1 MATHDLKPKTHRR
14 GFLGSLATGAAA
26 TFGMASL
33 LNPLQLNAKPG
44 FGNDISEADQWFKKI
59 KGKHR
64 IVYDVTAPNG
74 IMPFAWAKVFLL
86 TNAAT
91 GTPETD
97 CSVVVVLRHD
107 AIPYALESDLWAK
120 YKLGEM
126 FKINDDKAK
135 TPAQSNPFWQRP
147 TDTVPGIGAVQIGID
162 VLQKSGVMFA
172 ACDMAMTVYSAV
184 AAGTMGGNADP
195 AAIKKEWVAGVL
207 PGIQVVPSGVWA
219 VGRAQ
224 EHGCAYC
231 YAGGAM

>member
-1 MATHDLKPKTHRR
+1 MAKHDLSRTTHRR
-14 GFLGSLATGAAA
+14 GFIGSLATGAA
-26 TFGMASL
+26 TLGMAAL
-33 LNPLQLNAKPG
+33 ANPLQLNAQPN
-44 FGNDISEADQWFKKI
+44 FGGDVSDADEWFKKV

-74 IMPFAWAKVFLL
+74 IMPFAWPKVFLL

-91 GTPETD
+91 GTPETE
-97 CSVVVVLRHD
+97 CSVVVILRHE
-107 AIPYALESDLWAK
+107 AIPYALGNDLWAK

-126 FKINDDKAK
+126 FKINDEKAK
-135 TPAQSNPFWQRP
+135 TPAVSNPFWQRP
-147 TDTVPGIGAVQIGID
+147 TDTVPGIGNVDIGID

-172 ACDMAMTVYSAV
+172 ACDMALTVYSAV
-184 AAGTMGGNADP
+184 AAGAMGNNADP
-195 AAIKKEWVAGVL
+195 AAVKKEWTAGVL

-231 YAGGAM
+231 FAGGAG

>member
-1 MATHDLKPKTHRR
+1 MAKHDLNQTTHRR
-14 GFLGSLATGAAA
+14 GFIGSLATGAA
-26 TFGMASL
+26 TLGMAAL
-33 LNPLQLNAKPG
+33 VNPLQLNAQPNS
-44 FGNDISEADQWFKKI
+44 GNDISEADEWFKKI
-59 KGKHR
+59 KGRHR

-74 IMPFAWAKVFLL
+74 IMPFAWSKVFLL

-97 CSVVVVLRHD
+97 CNVVVILRHE
-107 AIPYALESDLWAK
+107 AIPYALGHDLWDK

-126 FKINDDKAK
+126 FKINNDKEK
-135 TPAQSNPFWQRP
+135 TASVKNPFWERAN
-147 TDTVPGIGAVQIGID
+147 DTVPGIGDVQIGID
-162 VLQKSGVMFA
+162 SLQKSGVMFA

-184 AAGTMGGNADP
+184 AAMGMSGDP
-195 AAIKKEWVAGVL
+195 ATIKKEWIAGVL

-231 YAGGAM
+231 FAGGSV

>member
-1 MATHDLKPKTHRR
+1 MAKLDLNQTTHRR
-14 GFLGSLATGAAA
+14 GFIGSLATGAA
-26 TFGMASL
+26 TLGMAAL
-33 LNPLQLNAKPG
+33 VNPLPLNAQHNPG
-44 FGNDISEADQWFKKI
+44 DSSDADEWFKQI

-97 CSVVVVLRHD
+97 CNVVVVLRHD
-107 AIPYALESDLWAK
+107 AIPYALGHDLWTK

-126 FKINDDKAK
+126 FKINDDQAK
-135 TPAQSNPFWQRP
+135 TPSVKNPFWER
-147 TDTVPGIGAVQIGID
+147 TDDTVPGIGTVQIGID
-162 VLQKSGVMFA
+162 SLQKSGVMFA

-184 AAGTMGGNADP
+184 AAMGVNGDP
-195 AAIKKEWVAGVL
+195 AVIKKEWVAGVL

-231 YAGGAM
+231 YAGGAMV

>member
-1 MATHDLKPKTHRR
+1 MANHDLKQTTHRR
-14 GFLGSLATGAAA
+14 GFIGSLATGAA
-26 TFGMASL
+26 TLGMAAL
-33 LNPLQLNAKPG
+33 VNPLQLKAEPN
-44 FGNDISEADQWFKKI
+44 FGGDVSEADEWFKKV

-74 IMPFAWAKVFLL
+74 IMPFAWPKVFLL

-91 GTPETD
+91 GTPEAD
-97 CSVVVVLRHD
+97 CGVVVILRHE
-107 AIPYALESDLWAK
+107 AIPYALGNDLWTK

-135 TPAQSNPFWQRP
+135 TPSVSNPFWQRP
-147 TDTVPGIGAVQIGID
+147 DDTVPGIGTVQIGID
-162 VLQKSGVMFA
+162 SLQKSGVMFA
-172 ACDMAMTVYSAV
+172 ACDAALTVYSAV
-184 AAGTMGGNADP
+184 AAGAMGNNADP
-195 AAIKKEWVAGVL
+195 AAVKKEWVAGVL

-231 YAGGAM
+231 FAGGAG